1 MKKNNGFLLEDA
13 LFAFFVILVCA
24 SLILNGI
31 YTLYFQ
37 RNLKI
42 DEKIEVSQHGYY
54 TLTIE
59 NTSDFD
65 VTINGYVNY

>member
-65 VTINGYVNY
+65 ITINGYVNY

>member
-13 LFAFFVILVCA
+13 LFAFFVILICA
-24 SLILNGI
+24 SLLIHGV

-42 DEKIEVSQHGYY
+42 DEKIEKKWFYA
-54 TLTIE
+54 
-59 NTSDFD
+59 D
-65 VTINGYVNY
+65 